1 MEMKLKVS
9 GAFDDGKRAEQ
20 VVVVAIASAQRTTTQ
35 TKGAQTK
42 ARGVKGR
49 PLPHTLPAA
58 LARTLERF
66 DSELSRKVAA
76 YAKRYELPIAAGKRF
91 ELPSEL
97 VPVLRDLRI
106 SIVSERATAAASHL
120 DEWRKL
126 GGDAVVA
133 ARRKRAPRLAIYLP
147 PIDAELEPAAIE
159 ALTEGVLLGSYDFPK
174 FKGAA
179 KRKAAEASAR
189 FPSEVVFVS
198 AKSARKG
205 LAQAVQRA
213 KVTAD
218 AVAHA
223 RNLVN
228 TPPAD
233 LTPRDLVREAQAV
246 KKIRGGKIAL
256 KVYGRQQLKRLGA
269 NAILTVGKGSSLE
282 PYLIHLS
289 YVPTTK
295 TRSRKCVVLV
305 GKGVTYDSG
314 GLCIKTQ
321 KGMEDMKCDM
331 AGAACVL
338 SVMRAIAQLPAKERP
353 THEVHAL
360 IPTVENMIN
369 GVAMRPGD
377 VIKTLAGIT
386 VEVLNTDAEG
396 RLILADALTYA
407 SRLNPD
413 VVVDYA
419 TLTGACV
426 VALGSE
432 YAGLFS
438 DSKELIDRLDAASE
452 AAGEKLWRLPLAKE
466 YRDQLECDIAD
477 LRNIGS
483 GGPGAILA
491 ALFLKE
497 FAPKGADWAHIDI
510 AGPAY
515 VTRGNEYTRRGGTG
529 FGVRTTLSM
538 LGTL

>member
-1 MEMKLKVS
+1 MRRKVMKVKVS
-9 GAFDDGKRAEQ
+9 GAFEDGAKADQ
-20 VVVVAIASAQRTTTQ
+20 VVLVAAVGKQKKASSGLPPTLVALLDRF
-35 TKGAQTK
+35 GA
-42 ARGVKGR
+42 G
-49 PLPHTLPAA
+49 
-58 LARTLERF
+58 
-66 DSELSRKVAA
+66 LSRKASA
-76 YAKRYELPIAAGKRF
+76 HMKRYEIHPTPGKRF
-91 ELPSEL
+91 ELPSPLSGE
-97 VPVLRDLRI
+97 VEDIKI
-106 SIVSERATAAASHL
+106 SLISDAALTERSKL
-120 DEWRKL
+120 DEWRRL
-126 GGDAVVA
+126 GGDAVA
-133 ARRKRAPRLAIYLP
+133 TARRRRAARLAIYLP
-147 PIDAELEPAAIE
+147 EGAVLPGAIE
-159 ALTEGVLLGSYDFPK
+159 ALTEGVLLGAYDFPK
-174 FKGAA
+174 FKGPT
-179 KRKAAEASAR
+179 KRKAAEANQR
-189 FPSEVVFVS
+189 FPSEVTLV
-198 AKSARKG
+198 ARKG
-205 LAQAVQRA
+205 AAKGVAKGLQRA
-213 KVTAD
+213 RLTAG

-223 RNLVN
+223 RDLVN

-233 LTPRDLVREAQAV
+233 LTPRDLVREAQTL
-246 KKIRGGKIAL
+246 KRIRGSRIGL
-256 KVYGRQQLKRLGA
+256 KVYGRTQLKKLGA

-282 PYLIHLS
+282 PFLIHLS
-289 YVPTTK
+289 YVPTKRNRT
-295 TRSRKCVVLV
+295 RKCVVLV

-338 SVMRAIAQLPAKERP
+338 SVMRAIAQMPAAERP
-353 THEVHAL
+353 DHEIHAL
-360 IPTVENMIN
+360 IPSVENMIN

-377 VIKTLAGIT
+377 VIRTLSGTT

-396 RLILADALTYA
+396 RLILADALSYA
-407 SRLNPD
+407 GRLKPD

-438 DSKELIDRLDAASE
+438 DSASLLEQLGNASE
-452 AAGEKLWRLPLAKE
+452 EAGEKLWRLPLAKE

-497 FAPKGADWAHIDI
+497 FAPKDAAWAHIDI

-515 VTRGNEYTRRGGTG
+515 VSRGNEYTKRGATG
-529 FGVRTTLSM
+529 FGVRTTLA
-538 LGTL
+538 LLEKL

>member
-1 MEMKLKVS
+1 MKVKVS
-9 GAFDDGKRAEQ
+9 GAFEDGSRAEQ
-20 VVVVAIASAQRTTTQ
+20 IVLVTTVGKQ
-35 TKGAQTK
+35 KKGAG
-42 ARGVKGR
+42 ALS
-49 PLPHTLPAA
+49 PSLAA
-58 LARTLERF
+58 MLDRLGAG
-66 DSELSRKVAA
+66 LSRKAAA
-76 YAKRYELPIAAGKRF
+76 YMKRYEIQPSVGKRF
-91 ELPSEL
+91 ELPSQL
-97 VPVLRDLRI
+97 VAAVEDLKI
-106 SIVSERATAAASHL
+106 SAVSEAALTEKSKL
-120 DEWRKL
+120 DEWRRL
-126 GGDAVVA
+126 GGDAVTS
-133 ARRKRAPRLAIYLP
+133 ARRRRAARLAIYLP
-147 PIDAELEPAAIE
+147 ADATLQAGAVE
-159 ALTEGVLLGSYDFPK
+159 ALTEGLLLGGYDFPK
-174 FKGAA
+174 FKGSV

-189 FPSEVVFVS
+189 FPAEVVIVTRKS
-198 AKSARKG
+198 GKGIAKEI
-205 LAQAVQRA
+205 QRA
-213 KVTAD
+213 RLTAD
-218 AVAHA
+218 AVVHA

-246 KKIRGGKIAL
+246 KKIRGSRVGL
-256 KVYGRQQLKRLGA
+256 KVYGRTQLKKLGA

-282 PYLIHLS
+282 PFLIHLS
-289 YVPTTK
+289 YVPTRRS
-295 TRSRKCVVLV
+295 RSRKCVVLV

-314 GLCIKTQ
+314 GLCIKSQ

-338 SVMRAIAQLPAKERP
+338 SVMRALAQMPAAERP
-353 THEVHAL
+353 DHEVHVL

-369 GVAMRPGD
+369 GIAMRPGD
-377 VIKTLAGIT
+377 VIKTLSGTT

-396 RLILADALTYA
+396 RLILADALSYA
-407 SRLNPD
+407 SRLKPD

-438 DSKELIDRLDAASE
+438 DSTELLEQLLTASE

-477 LRNIGS
+477 LKNIGS

-497 FAPKGADWAHIDI
+497 FAPKEAKWAHIDI

-515 VTRGNEYTRRGGTG
+515 VSRGNEYTKRGATG
-529 FGVRTTLSM
+529 FGVRTTLS
-538 LGTL
+538 LLETL

>member
-1 MEMKLKVS
+1 MRVKVS
-9 GAFDDGKRAEQ
+9 GAFEDGARAEQ
-20 VVVVAIASAQRTTTQ
+20 IVVVAAVGKQNKTV
-35 TKGAQTK
+35 GA
-42 ARGVKGR
+42 
-49 PLPHTLPAA
+49 LPPALAA
-58 LARTLERF
+58 LLDQFGAGM
-66 DSELSRKVAA
+66 SRKVTA
-76 YAKRYELPIAAGKRF
+76 YMKRYEIQLTVGKRF
-91 ELPSEL
+91 ELPSQL
-97 VPVLRDLRI
+97 VAEVEDVKI
-106 SIVSERATAAASHL
+106 SVVSEAALTEKSKL
-120 DEWRKL
+120 DEWRRL
-126 GGDAVVA
+126 GGDAVST
-133 ARRKRAPRLAIYLP
+133 ARRRRATRLAIYLP
-147 PIDAELEPAAIE
+147 EGAIQPGAIE
-159 ALTEGVLLGSYDFPK
+159 ALTEGLLLGGYDFPK
-174 FKGAA
+174 FKGTA
-179 KRKAAEASAR
+179 KRKVAEANQR
-189 FPSEVVFVS
+189 FPAEVVILRRKS
-198 AKSARKG
+198 GAKGIAKE
-205 LAQAVQRA
+205 VQRA
-213 KVTAD
+213 RLTAG

-223 RNLVN
+223 RDLVN

-246 KKIRGGKIAL
+246 RKIRGAKVGL
-256 KVYGRQQLKRLGA
+256 KVYGRTQLKKLGA

-282 PYLIHLS
+282 PFLIHLS
-289 YVPTTK
+289 YVPARK
-295 TRSRKCVVLV
+295 SRSRKCGVLV

-338 SVMRAIAQLPAKERP
+338 SVMRAIAQMPAAERP
-353 THEVHAL
+353 DHEVHAL

-369 GVAMRPGD
+369 GIAMRPGD
-377 VIKTLAGIT
+377 VIKTLSGTT

-396 RLILADALTYA
+396 RLILADALSYA
-407 SRLNPD
+407 GRLKPD

-438 DSKELIDRLDAASE
+438 DSASLLEQLGRASE
-452 AAGEKLWRLPLAKE
+452 EAGEKLWRLPLAKE

-477 LRNIGS
+477 LKNIGS

-497 FAPKGADWAHIDI
+497 FAPKDAAWAHIDI

-515 VTRGNEYTRRGGTG
+515 VTRGNEYTKRGATG
-529 FGVRTTLSM
+529 FGVRTTLS
-538 LGTL
+538 LLEKL

>member
-1 MEMKLKVS
+1 MKVRIS
-9 GAFDDGKRAEQ
+9 GAFEDGVKAEQ
-20 VVVVAIASAQRTTTQ
+20 IVVVGSAISRERSSSSLPPILLKTLDRF
-35 TKGAQTK
+35 GA
-42 ARGVKGR
+42 G
-49 PLPHTLPAA
+49 
-58 LARTLERF
+58 
-66 DSELSRKVAA
+66 LSKKTATF
-76 YAKRYELPIAAGKRF
+76 AKRYEFTYAASKRLDLPTQ
-91 ELPSEL
+91 L
-97 VPVLRDLRI
+97 VPGIQDVRL
-106 SIVSERATAAASHL
+106 SFVSEKASTESAAL
-120 DEWRKL
+120 DEWRRL
-126 GGDAVVA
+126 GGDAVVT
-133 ARRKRAPRLAIYLP
+133 ARRRKAGRLSIYLP
-147 PIDAELEPAAIE
+147 PMDAANQASAIE
-159 ALTEGVLLGSYDFPK
+159 ALTEGVLLGGYDFPK

-179 KRKAAEASAR
+179 KRKLAESNAR
-189 FPSEVVFVS
+189 FPADVLIIT
-198 AKSARKG
+198 AKAGAKAA
-205 LAQAVQRA
+205 AQAVQRG
-213 KVTAD
+213 KRTAE

-233 LTPRDLVREAQAV
+233 LTPRELVREAQAV
-246 KKIRGGKIAL
+246 RKIRGGKVGL

-269 NAILTVGKGSSLE
+269 NAILAVGKGSSLE
-282 PYLIHLS
+282 PFLIHLS
-289 YVPTTK
+289 YVPTK
-295 TRSRKCVVLV
+295 KSRNRKCVVLV

-338 SVMRAIAQLPAKERP
+338 SVMRALAQMPAAERP
-353 THEVHAL
+353 DLEVHAL

-369 GVAMRPGD
+369 GIAMRPGD

-396 RLILADALTYA
+396 RLILADALSYA
-407 SRLNPD
+407 SRLKPD

-438 DSKELIDRLDAASE
+438 DSAELLERLGSASE
-452 AAGEKLWRLPLAKE
+452 GAGEKLWRLPLAKE

-497 FAPKGADWAHIDI
+497 FAPKGAAWAHIDI

-515 VTRGNEYTRRGGTG
+515 VTRGNEYTKRGATG
-529 FGVRTTLSM
+529 FGVRTTLA
-538 LGTL
+538 LLDKL